1 MRQHELNVEGK
12 WGTDDTFFRLFYTLL
27 GMTTVDTM
35 LAVKAESHPGHAVR
49 KMGTNVFT
57 ESMCEELL
65 RNKLDGKIYD
75 PNRSTARRARPVNGP
90 AADTEE
96 TDGEEHV
103 LRSYD
108 RKSDYHPDI
117 ARASKADYRIQS
129 PCVMCGKKT
138 GTYCSRSGCK
148 LMHKRELS
156 SPCVWHWKAR
166 VHGQARAQPD
176 DRGGESEGS
185 CYCSWRVKVP
195 PPDCLRAPRWVA
207 GVWGVEQRTFVLGLG
222 HEPRATIPKTT
233 SHK

>member
-156 SPCVWHWKAR
+156 SPPVCGTGKRGCMVKH
-166 VHGQARAQPD
+166 VHNQTIAEAKVKEAATAA
-176 DRGGESEGS
+176 GGSK
-185 CYCSWRVKVP
+185 YRRLTV
-195 PPDCLRAPRWVA
+195 
-207 GVWGVEQRTFVLGLG
+207 
-222 HEPRATIPKTT
+222 
-233 SHK
+233 